1 MSWAIYV
8 DVAIGMALA
17 ITLLVISF
25 IAGREAPRH
34 RALWIVGVVLL
45 GLRALFSS
53 AVGVGTWV
61 SSGDTWAFAL
71 GAAALALV
79 VPAAIIRPR
88 WAGIGLLVS
97 AVLQPLLLVILQPFA
112 GAGDDFPIGVMLG
125 FYSFTVAVIGG
136 ILIAST
142 LSWGTAAQDDAAAPA
157 ESSGDRVERVS
168 GS

>member
-112 GAGDDFPIGVMLG
+112 GAGDDFPVGVMLG

-142 LSWGTAAQDDAAAPA
+142 LTWGKAAEGDATAPA
-157 ESSGDRVERVS
+157 ESSADRAERVS

>member
-61 SSGDTWAFAL
+61 SSGDVWAFAL

-125 FYSFTVAVIGG
+125 FYSLTVAVIGG

-142 LSWGTAAQDDAAAPA
+142 LTWGTAAQDDAAAPA

>member
-112 GAGDDFPIGVMLG
+112 GTGDDFPIGVMLG
-125 FYSFTVAVIGG
+125 FYSLTVAVIGG

-142 LSWGTAAQDDAAAPA
+142 LTWGTAAQDDAAAPA

>member
-61 SSGDTWAFAL
+61 SSGDTWAIAL
-71 GAAALALV
+71 GALALV
-79 VPAAIIRPR
+79 LMVPAAILRPR

-97 AVLQPLLLVILQPFA
+97 AVLQPLLLVTLRPFA
-112 GAGDDFPIGVMLG
+112 GAGDDFPVEVMLG

-136 ILIAST
+136 VLIAST
-142 LSWGTAAQDDAAAPA
+142 LGRRRESEDEAPTVTVQSA
-157 ESSGDRVERVS
+157 ERVS

>member
-142 LSWGTAAQDDAAAPA
+142 LTWEKTAQGDAAAPA

>member
-17 ITLLVISF
+17 ITLLVISL
-25 IAGREAPRH
+25 IAGRESARH
-34 RALWIVGVVLL
+34 RAVWIVGVVLL

-61 SSGDTWAFAL
+61 SSGDTWAVAL
-71 GAAALALV
+71 GAAALVLM
-79 VPAAIIRPR
+79 VPAAILRPR

-97 AVLQPLLLVILQPFA
+97 AVLQPLLLVILQPLA
-112 GAGDDFPIGVMLG
+112 GAGDDFPVGVMLG

-142 LSWGTAAQDDAAAPA
+142 LTWGKAAEGEATAPA
-157 ESSGDRVERVS
+157 KASADAVGRIS

>member
-1 MSWAIYV
+1 MSWVIYV
-8 DVAIGMALA
+8 DVAVGMALA

-25 IAGREAPRH
+25 IAGREPARH
-34 RALWIVGVVLL
+34 RAVWIVGVVML

-71 GAAALALV
+71 GAAALALL
-79 VPAAIIRPR
+79 VPAAILRPR

-97 AVLQPLLLVILQPFA
+97 AVLQPLLLVILRPFA
-112 GAGDDFPIGVMLG
+112 GPGDDFPVGVMLG
-125 FYSFTVAVIGG
+125 FYSFTVAIIGG
-136 ILIAST
+136 VLIAST
-142 LSWGTAAQDDAAAPA
+142 LGGPKESDDEASTVTV
-157 ESSGDRVERVS
+157 ERVERVS

>member
-25 IAGREAPRH
+25 IAGREPARH
-34 RALWIVGVVLL
+34 RAVWIVGVVLL

-71 GAAALALV
+71 GAAALVLV

-97 AVLQPLLLVILQPFA
+97 AVLQPLLLVILEPFA
-112 GAGDDFPIGVMLG
+112 GAGDDFPVGVMVG

-142 LSWGTAAQDDAAAPA
+142 LSRAS
-157 ESSGDRVERVS
+157 ESEDGASTVTVEPVERVS

>member
-125 FYSFTVAVIGG
+125 FYSLTVAVIGG

-142 LSWGTAAQDDAAAPA
+142 LTWGTAAQDDAAAPA

>member
-125 FYSFTVAVIGG
+125 FYSFTVAVTGG